1 MAKPASREQLK
12 QYCLRKLGAPVL
24 EINVDDDQ
32 LEDLIDDALQYFNER
47 HFDGMEKMYL
57 KHQFTE
63 QEIERFRTGN
73 EIHESNDGSE
83 WETRNNYIELPD
95 YIIGVEK
102 VFSLSMTSLRS
113 DFFGFGNQYFLMDMF
128 SLNSGYSLGNVD
140 LVNYYMF
147 KQYFETLDTVLNSG
161 AIMQSRFTKRNG
173 KLFID
178 YNPLVL
184 REGNYFIIEC
194 HRLLKPADCPKIWN
208 DWFLKRYVTGL
219 FKKQWGQNLI
229 KFNGV
234 QLPGGVSI
242 NGRQLFEDA
251 LREIDELESK
261 MISDYELPPL
271 DAIG

>member
-1 MAKPASREQLK
+1 MANPASREQLK

-57 KHQFTE
+57 KHQFTAE
-63 QEIERFRTGN
+63 ELERFRGENTTHTS
-73 EIHESNDGSE
+73 EDGSE
-83 WETRNNYIELPD
+83 WEERNNYIELPD
-95 YIIGVEK
+95 HIVGIER
-102 VFSLSMTSLRS
+102 VFSLSMTALRS

-161 AIMQSRFTKRNG
+161 AIIQSRFTKRNG

-194 HRLLKPADCPKIWN
+194 HRLLNPADYPKIWN